1 MNRLTLVR
9 KNLFRKKTRSTLLL
23 LSIAI
28 AFLLYGAL
36 GAFNQFWE
44 DPPQTPTRLVTL
56 NKINFTQPLPYAY
69 YNRIQSV
76 DGIAAASHANWFGGY
91 FREPTNVVTTFAV
104 EPEGWFTVYPEFD
117 MPADQRTRFISDRT
131 CMAAG
136 APIAEQYGWSVG
148 DRIPLQSNIFTR
160 ADGAEAWQL
169 EVCAIYTSTADTAG
183 AGAVLLHYELFRETA
198 SFGGNSLGW
207 FVLLTEDA
215 ALNESV
221 SRSIDDMFANS
232 SAETETSTEA
242 AFNQAFLEQFG
253 DIATI
258 LSLVIGAAFVSI
270 LIIVG
275 TTMVLSIAE
284 RTKEIGVL
292 KTLGFRNNAVFGLV
306 LAESI
311 FLSLLGGLIGLG
323 LAAGLLAGAEA
334 GLGDAFPPIVMTVE
348 IVGSA
353 VALMLLFGLIT
364 GVIPAASALRLKII
378 DAFSKG

>member
-44 DPPQTPTRLVTL
+44 DPPQAPTRLVTL

-69 YNRIQSV
+69 YNRLQSV
-76 DGIAAASHANWFGGY
+76 DGIVAASHANWFGGY
-91 FREPTNVVTTFAV
+91 FREPTNVVTSFAV
-104 EPEGWFTVYPEFD
+104 EPESWFTVYPEFT
-117 MPADQRTRFISDRT
+117 MPAEQRARFISDRT

-148 DRIPLQSNIFTR
+148 DRIPLQSNIFPR

-169 EVCAIYTSTADTAG
+169 EVCAIYTSNADTAG

-207 FVLLTEDA
+207 FVLLTENA

-221 SRSIDDMFANS
+221 SRGIDDMFANS

-292 KTLGFRNNAVFGLV
+292 KTLGFRNNAVFGMV
-306 LAESI
+306 LAESV

-353 VALMLLFGLIT
+353 IALMLLFGLIT
-364 GVIPAASALRLKII
+364 GLIPAASALRLKII
-378 DAFSKG
+378 DAFAKG